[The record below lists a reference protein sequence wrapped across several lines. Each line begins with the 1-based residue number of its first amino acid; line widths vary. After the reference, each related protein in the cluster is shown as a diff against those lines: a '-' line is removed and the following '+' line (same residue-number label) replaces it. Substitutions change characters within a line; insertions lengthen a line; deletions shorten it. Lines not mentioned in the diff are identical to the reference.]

1 MKEIQ
6 NNIEDIKDENEK
18 DKITWPKFKKY
29 LSDNLTTVKIVLIVV
44 TLIFLYYVW
53 TSKNAII
60 QTGGEFEQSG
70 GAGVAVAKA
79 VVKSPFKLVGKVGK
93 GVGKGFGALGKG
105 AKSSARG
112 FDRGLGKMKSG
123 MGKLG
128 KMSPLSGGFTM
139 VFQFINAIFM
149 IFGIVIILILI
160 PTIPIIVFL
169 VISYFICRRK
179 LWDLR
184 TM

>member
-1 MKEIQ
+1 MEEIQ
-6 NNIEDIKDENEK
+6 NNKKDNDEK
-18 DKITWPKFKKY
+18 DKITWPKFKEY
-29 LSDNLTTVKIVLIVV
+29 LKDNLTTIKIVLIIV
-44 TLIFLYYVW
+44 TLLFLYYVW
-53 TSKNAII
+53 VSENTII
-60 QTGGEFEQSG
+60 QTSGQQSG
-70 GAGVAVAKA
+70 GAGLALAKGL
-79 VVKSPFKLVGKVGK
+79 VKSPFKIVGGVGK
-93 GVGKGFGALGKG
+93 GVGKGFGVLGKG
-105 AKSSARG
+105 AKYSAKG
-112 FDRGLGKMKSG
+112 FDTGLGKMKSG

-139 VFQFINAIFM
+139 VFQFVNAIFM

-160 PTIPIIVFL
+160 PTIPIIFFL